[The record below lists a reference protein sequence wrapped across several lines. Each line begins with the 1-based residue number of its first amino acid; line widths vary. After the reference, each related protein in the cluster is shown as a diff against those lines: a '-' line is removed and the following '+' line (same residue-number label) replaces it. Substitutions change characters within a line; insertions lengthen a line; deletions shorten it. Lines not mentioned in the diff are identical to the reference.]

1 MIENLNKIPNLEK
14 VKLIAID
21 VDGTTLDDWG
31 NLPDGLF
38 PTMQAIMDKG
48 IKMAVASGRPIFN
61 LRELFQPMTNDLI
74 IISDNGGKAE
84 FHGEP
89 VYSESLS
96 KKELETFWQY
106 FEEHN
111 HIGVLIGENE
121 AYLSKNNSNAK
132 EDIEYFMS
140 AVTLIDNLDEVDS
153 PITKISIYFPD
164 KTSLQAYNDFYKKD
178 FEKNYSV
185 TIGGIDWVDV
195 MPMSV
200 SKGRAILH
208 LQDEFN
214 IDKSETLVVA
224 DNYNDLS
231 MMAEADFSFAVASA
245 NDDIRA
251 AAKYIGPSN
260 NDGAVV
266 KIMQAVLKAYD
277 LKTDKDSA
285 KQ

>member
-1 MIENLNKIPNLEK
+1 MSDNLNNIPNLEK

-21 VDGTTLDDWG
+21 VDGTTLDDYG
-31 NLPDGLF
+31 NLPEGLF
-38 PTMQAIMDKG
+38 STMQAIMDKG
-48 IKMAVASGRPIFN
+48 IKIAVASGRPIFN
-61 LRELFQPMTNDLI
+61 LRDLFQPMINDLI

-89 VYSESLS
+89 VYSEALN
-96 KKELETFWQY
+96 KKELEIFWKY

-111 HIGVLIGENE
+111 HIGVFIGENE
-121 AYLSKNNSNAK
+121 AYLGKNNSK
-132 EDIEYFMS
+132 VTEDIEYFMTD
-140 AVTLIDNLDEVDS
+140 VTLVNDLDEINS

-164 KTSLQAYNDFYKKD
+164 ETSLEAYNNFYKKD
-178 FEKNYSV
+178 FDKDYSV

-200 SKGRAILH
+200 SKGRAIKH

-231 MMAEADFSFAVASA
+231 MMEEAEFSFAVASA

-266 KIMQAVLKAYD
+266 KIMQAVLKAYE
-277 LKTDKDSA
+277 LQEDS
-285 KQ
+285 

>member
-1 MIENLNKIPNLEK
+1 MTENLNKIPNLEK

-21 VDGTTLDDWG
+21 VDGTTLDDYG

-38 PTMQAIMDKG
+38 PTMQAIMNKG

-84 FHGEP
+84 FHGKP

-96 KKELETFWQY
+96 KKELETFWKY
-106 FEEHN
+106 FEEHD

-121 AYLSKNNSNAK
+121 AYLSRSNSNTK
-132 EDIEYFMS
+132 EDIEYFMT
-140 AVTLIDNLDEVDS
+140 AVTLVDNLDEVDS

-178 FEKNYSV
+178 FEKDYSV

-200 SKGRAILH
+200 SKGRAIIH
-208 LQDEFN
+208 LQDEFD

-231 MMAEADFSFAVASA
+231 MMEEADFSFAVASA

-251 AAKYIGPSN
+251 AAKYVGPSN

-266 KIMQAVLKAYD
+266 KIMQAVLNAYN
-277 LKTDKDSA
+277 LRADKDSA

>member
-1 MIENLNKIPNLEK
+1 MTKNLNEIPNLEK

-96 KKELETFWQY
+96 KKELESFWKY
-106 FEEHN
+106 FEEHD

-121 AYLSKNNSNAK
+121 AYLSRSNSNAK
-132 EDIEYFMS
+132 EDIEYFMT
-140 AVTLIDNLDEVDS
+140 AVTLVDNLNEVDS

-164 KTSLQAYNDFYKKD
+164 KTSLESYNDFYKKD
-178 FEKNYSV
+178 FEKDYSV

-231 MMAEADFSFAVASA
+231 MMEEADFSFAVASA

-266 KIMQAVLKAYD
+266 KIMQAVLNAYT
-277 LKTDKDSA
+277 LRADKDSA

>member
-1 MIENLNKIPNLEK
+1 MTENLNNIPNLEK

-21 VDGTTLDDWG
+21 VDGTTLDDYG
-31 NLPDGLF
+31 NLPEGLF
-38 PTMQAIMDKG
+38 STMQAIMDKG
-48 IKMAVASGRPIFN
+48 IKVAVVSGRPIFN

-96 KKELETFWQY
+96 KKELETFWNY
-106 FEEHN
+106 FEEHD
-111 HIGVLIGENE
+111 HMGVLIGENE
-121 AYLSKNNSNAK
+121 AYLSNNNSNVK
-132 EDIEYFMS
+132 EDIEFFMTD
-140 AVTLIDNLDEVDS
+140 VTLVDTLAEVDS

-178 FEKNYSV
+178 FDKDYSV

-200 SKGRAILH
+200 SKGRAIKH

-231 MMAEADFSFAVASA
+231 MMEEAEFSFAVASA

-266 KIMQAVLKAYD
+266 KIMQAVLKAYE
-277 LKTDKDSA
+277 LQEDSLSTN
-285 KQ
+285 Q

>member
-1 MIENLNKIPNLEK
+1 M
-14 VKLIAID
+14 
-21 VDGTTLDDWG
+21 
-31 NLPDGLF
+31 
-38 PTMQAIMDKG
+38 
-48 IKMAVASGRPIFN
+48 
-61 LRELFQPMTNDLI
+61 
-74 IISDNGGKAE
+74 
-84 FHGEP
+84 
-89 VYSESLS
+89 
-96 KKELETFWQY
+96 
-106 FEEHN
+106 
-111 HIGVLIGENE
+111 GVLIGENE
-121 AYLSKNNSNAK
+121 AYLSNNNSNVK
-132 EDIEYFMS
+132 EDIEFFMTD
-140 AVTLIDNLDEVDS
+140 VTLVDTLAEVDS

-178 FEKNYSV
+178 FDKDYSV

-200 SKGRAILH
+200 SKGRAIKH

-231 MMAEADFSFAVASA
+231 MMEEAEFSFAVASA

-266 KIMQAVLKAYD
+266 KIMQAVLKAYE
-277 LKTDKDSA
+277 LQEDS
-285 KQ
+285 

>member
-140 AVTLIDNLDEVDS
+140 AVTLIDNLDEIDS